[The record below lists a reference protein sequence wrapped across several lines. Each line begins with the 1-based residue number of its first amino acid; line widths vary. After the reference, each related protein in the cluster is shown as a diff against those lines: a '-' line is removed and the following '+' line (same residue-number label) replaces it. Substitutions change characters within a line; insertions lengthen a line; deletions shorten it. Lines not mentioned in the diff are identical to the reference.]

1 MSWHGYF
8 NPFITR
14 NDWKPVGVQ
23 ASTQAAPGECHWS
36 ALVLTGICDKI
47 PGWDLESDTHLGE
60 LSLLPLVGQEVSTGQ
75 GAVAVVCIWEGS
87 RRRGFNWPC
96 VADCD
101 ITKEDEHPLVGV
113 QHPLPF

>member
-60 LSLLPLVGQEVSTGQ
+60 LSLLPLVGQKVSTGQ

-87 RRRGFNWPC
+87 RRRGFTLAVRC
-96 VADCD
+96 R
-101 ITKEDEHPLVGV
+101 L
-113 QHPLPF
+113 